1 MGVMAKASIL
11 VLQVALSWVQPVTSL
26 QPLLQHS
33 RIRPWPHSP
42 TARSLLQTQ
51 VTNDGAAGEGM
62 SAKATQFYTM
72 MNRAG
77 GYSDVVLESLEDP
90 RFRSL
95 LRGVRDATATTEVV
109 DAFRVLYE
117 DYLPVSSAVRV
128 FPLQGST
135 AFASLQDDS
144 NSCVA
149 QEWRL
154 MCALSRWSGGNSRS
168 SSRGHV
174 CSRTNQDGFHIIL
187 FSMNALFLCFSCVR
201 FARLET

>member
-1 MGVMAKASIL
+1 
-11 VLQVALSWVQPVTSL
+11 
-26 QPLLQHS
+26 
-33 RIRPWPHSP
+33 
-42 TARSLLQTQ
+42 
-51 VTNDGAAGEGM
+51 M

-144 NSCVA
+144 DGCV
-149 QEWRL
+149 
-154 MCALSRWSGGNSRS
+154 MCPARMATDVCLITMVRRRQQKQQQ
-168 SSRGHV
+168 RGHV
-174 CSRTNQDGFHIIL
+174 CSRTNQDGFHIVL